1 METQANPS
9 SKNSSALGLI
19 IFLAVMATANI
30 WLWRSTF
37 PQPQEGGLPK
47 PNLGLF
53 QASSFIIT
61 NSQTNETEPI
71 EPLNILVLGRSGG
84 NYIAPNLTDTILV
97 ARVDTVVKKIKIVSI
112 PRDLA
117 VKIPES
123 KNIIKINGMYQLGLN
138 QSEQE
143 GLRLIKEKVEEV
155 TGLKIDRFALF
166 DLATVESVIDTIG
179 GVNVLVKDD
188 IYDTRFPASSGGYET
203 FTLKNGYRYLDGQ
216 TALRFIRTRHSPRGD
231 FDRIERQQGVLKAI
245 KGKLIS
251 FNPIWD
257 FSKLWAIYKA
267 VKENVRTDLSLSDF
281 KNVWSLAKN
290 IDIEKIE
297 TMGLNP
303 ENGLIAEDKIK
314 LGVHAADILLA
325 KNKPFDYTD
334 IKSAI
339 DNFINDAN
347 IRMYSNDTNK

>member
-1 METQANPS
+1 MESPTNPS

-19 IFLAVMATANI
+19 IFLVVMVVANI
-30 WLWRSTF
+30 WLFRSTF
-37 PQPQEGGLPK
+37 SPKEGDLPK

-61 NSQTNETEPI
+61 NSKPSEDTGA

-84 NYIAPNLTDTILV
+84 TYIAPNLTDTILV
-97 ARVDTVVKKIKIVSI
+97 ARVDPIYKKIKIVSI

-117 VKIPES
+117 VKIS
-123 KNIIKINGMYQLGLN
+123 SDNKNITKINGLYQLGLN

-143 GLRLIKEKVEEV
+143 GLRLIKEKVEEI
-155 TGLKIDRFALF
+155 TGLTIDRFVLF
-166 DLATVESVIDTIG
+166 DLATVENVIDTVG

-188 IYDTRFPASSGGYET
+188 IYDPRFPANSGGYET
-203 FTLKNGYRYLDGQ
+203 FTLKSGYRYLDGR
-216 TALRFIRTRHSPRGD
+216 TALRFIRTRHSSRGD
-231 FDRIERQQGVLKAI
+231 FDRIERQQEVLKSI
-245 KGKLIS
+245 KGKLLS
-251 FNPIWD
+251 LNPIWD

-267 VKENVRTDLSLSDF
+267 VKDNVRTDLSLSDF

-303 ENGLIAEDKIK
+303 ESGLIAADKIK
-314 LGVHAADILLA
+314 LGVQTADILLA

-339 DNFINDAN
+339 ADFIAN
-347 IRMYSNDTNK
+347 P

>member
-1 METQANPS
+1 
-9 SKNSSALGLI
+9 
-19 IFLAVMATANI
+19 MAIMVVANI
-30 WLWRSTF
+30 WLFRSTF
-37 PQPQEGGLPK
+37 SPKEGDLPK
-47 PNLGLF
+47 PNLDLL
-53 QASSFIIT
+53 QASSFILT
-61 NSQTNETEPI
+61 NSKPGEDALT
-71 EPLNILVLGRSGG
+71 EPLNVLVLGRSGG
-84 NYIAPNLTDTILV
+84 AYIAPNLTDTILV
-97 ARVDTVVKKIKIVSI
+97 ARVDPIYKKIKIVSL

-123 KNIIKINGMYQLGLN
+123 KNITKINGLYQLGLN

-143 GLRLIKEKVEEV
+143 GLRLIKEKTEEI
-155 TGLKIDRFALF
+155 TGFTIDRFVLF
-166 DLATVESVIDTIG
+166 DLATVENVIDTVG

-188 IYDTRFPASSGGYET
+188 IYDPRFPANNGGYET
-203 FTLKNGYRYLDGQ
+203 FTLKSGYRYLDGK
-216 TALRFIRTRHSPRGD
+216 TALRFIRTRHSSRGD
-231 FDRIERQQGVLKAI
+231 FDRIERQQEVLKSI
-245 KGKLIS
+245 KGKLLS
-251 FNPIWD
+251 LNPIWD

-267 VKENVRTDLSLSDF
+267 VKDNVRTDLTLSDF

-314 LGVHAADILLA
+314 LGGQTADILLA

-339 DNFINDAN
+339 ADFIAN
-347 IRMYSNDTNK
+347 P